1 MKALLALHRI
11 GPYHDAR
18 FQAALAHLDLEVLET
33 RPHSQEYPWSFEPA
47 GSYRRHALQ
56 DAAGPEQ
63 DPAARL
69 LERQLTALLD
79 DLRPDVVLTVGW
91 ADRAYR
97 QLLWQAR
104 RRHIPA
110 VLIADSGWRDAPR
123 RRLRE
128 WSKRLLLR
136 HYSAA
141 LVAGQDSRAYLL
153 ELGFPPSAIAQP
165 WDVVDNAFFADA
177 ASRARSDA
185 LPLLNRLP
193 HFLWVGR
200 AIPEKNLDGLLAA
213 YAAYQRQGGRW
224 GLRLI
229 GGGGEGPQAR
239 ALSEAIARLPQP
251 EQVGVEPFLNQDAIA
266 RAYGQASALVLAS
279 HKDTW
284 GLVVNEAMAAGLP
297 VIVSTACGCAADLI
311 TPAETG
317 WLFDPAHPA
326 QLIAALHGA
335 QAQPPAE
342 RLAMLA
348 AARRRLEAFSLDS
361 FARGLEQAIHQ
372 AHGYPRFPRG
382 AAFLA
387 LALACQ
393 SESMVWN
400 GATAASNSSASP

>member
-18 FQAALAHLDLEVLET
+18 FQAALAPLDLEVLET

-47 GSYRRHALQ
+47 GNYCRHALQ
-56 DAAGPEQ
+56 GAAGPEQ
-63 DPAARL
+63 DPGARSL
-69 LERQLTALLD
+69 QQQLTALLD
-79 DLRPDVVLTVGW
+79 NLRPDVVLTVGW

-110 VLIADSGWRDAPR
+110 VLIADSRWRDAPR
-123 RRLRE
+123 QRLRE
-128 WSKRLLLR
+128 WSKCLLLR

-141 LVAGQDSRAYLL
+141 LVAGQESRAYLL
-153 ELGFPPSAIAQP
+153 ELGFPAAAIVQP
-165 WDVVDNAFFADA
+165 WDVVDNAFFASA
-177 ASRARSDA
+177 ATRARSEASA
-185 LPLLNRLP
+185 LKRVP

-213 YAAYQRQGGRW
+213 YATYQRQGGRW

-239 ALSEAIARLPQP
+239 ALGEAIARLPQP
-251 EQVGVEPFLNQDAIA
+251 EKVGVEPFRNQETIA
-266 RAYGQASALVLAS
+266 CAYGQASALVLAS
-279 HKDTW
+279 RKDTW
-284 GLVVNEAMAAGLP
+284 GLVVNEAMAAGLQ

-311 TPAETG
+311 TPGETG
-317 WLFDPAHPA
+317 WLFDPADPD
-326 QLIAALHGA
+326 QLTAALHRA
-335 QAQPPAE
+335 EAQPLSE
-342 RLAMLA
+342 RLGMLA
-348 AARRRLEAFSLDS
+348 EARRRLEAFSLDS
-361 FARGLEQAIHQ
+361 FAGGLEQAVHQ

-393 SESMVWN
+393 LDALSTQGRN
-400 GATAASNSSASP
+400 ASRL

>member
-18 FQAALAHLDLEVLET
+18 FQAALAPLDLEVLET

-47 GSYRRHALQ
+47 GRYRRHALQ
-56 DAAGPEQ
+56 GAAGPEQ
-63 DPAARL
+63 DPVARP
-69 LERQLTALLD
+69 LERQLNAMLD
-79 DLRPDVVLTVGW
+79 ALRPDVVLTVGW

-110 VLIADSGWRDAPR
+110 VLIADSRWRDAQR
-123 RRLRE
+123 QGFRE
-128 WSKRLLLR
+128 WGKRLLLR

-153 ELGFPPSAIAQP
+153 ELGFPSAAIVQP
-165 WDVVDNAFFADA
+165 WDVVDNAFFAATA
-177 ASRARSDA
+177 ARAQIEA
-185 LPLLNRLP
+185 PQQAMVP
-193 HFLWVGR
+193 HFLCVGR

-213 YAAYQRQGGRW
+213 YATYQRQGGRW

-229 GGGGEGPQAR
+229 GSGGEGPH
-239 ALSEAIARLPQP
+239 ALALGEAIAQLPQP
-251 EQVGVEPFLNQDAIA
+251 EQVRLEPFLNQDAIA
-266 RAYGQASALVLAS
+266 CAYGQASALVLAS
-279 HKDTW
+279 RKDTW